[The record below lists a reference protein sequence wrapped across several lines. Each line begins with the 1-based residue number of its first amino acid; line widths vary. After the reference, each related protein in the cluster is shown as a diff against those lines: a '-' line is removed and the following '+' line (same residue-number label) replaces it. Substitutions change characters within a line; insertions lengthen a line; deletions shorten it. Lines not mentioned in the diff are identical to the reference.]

1 MACWNIVQGYTPNY
15 MKLTPTHLL
24 WYTCITDIMVLPRKI
39 NHLSG
44 DINWFV
50 EIVVRL
56 VLHVI
61 TALLAAYL
69 LAWPPF
75 RVHCAQRICTLSSH
89 FFFFFF
95 WSSKMSAKK
104 NILLPPDQWYACV
117 CVCVHVCMIMY
128 ICVCRMTLSPLC
140 FTCNFHEV
148 LICTP
153 EYKIL
158 ITQFNI
164 CCECACMC
172 VCIFVCKWVCVCSVW
187 ITPFL

>member
-89 FFFFFF
+89 FFFFFGLQ
-95 WSSKMSAKK
+95 KCLLKK
-104 NILLPPDQWYACV
+104 TFFYHLINDMHV
-117 CVCVHVCMIMY
+117 CVYVSV
-128 ICVCRMTLSPLC
+128 
-140 FTCNFHEV
+140 
-148 LICTP
+148 
-153 EYKIL
+153 
-158 ITQFNI
+158 
-164 CCECACMC
+164 CMC
-172 VCIFVCKWVCVCSVW
+172 VWLCIYVSAEWPSHLSVSHV
-187 ITPFL
+187 TFMKF

>member
-15 MKLTPTHLL
+15 IKLTPTHLL
-24 WYTCITDIMVLPRKI
+24 WYTCVIDITVLPRKI

-117 CVCVHVCMIMY
+117 CVCV
-128 ICVCRMTLSPLC
+128 CV
-140 FTCNFHEV
+140 H
-148 LICTP
+148 
-153 EYKIL
+153 
-158 ITQFNI
+158 
-164 CCECACMC
+164 
-172 VCIFVCKWVCVCSVW
+172 VCVCLTAKTNMGREWEMAHVHLARLSVKPW
-187 ITPFL
+187 GVCVFHC

>member
-1 MACWNIVQGYTPNY
+1 MYNWYYGPTEKNQSSVWRYQLICWDCSEIGFTCNNCSFGCIFAGMATIQSALCPKN
-15 MKLTPTHLL
+15 
-24 WYTCITDIMVLPRKI
+24 
-39 NHLSG
+39 
-44 DINWFV
+44 
-50 EIVVRL
+50 
-56 VLHVI
+56 LH
-61 TALLAAYL
+61 T
-69 LAWPPF
+69 F
-75 RVHCAQRICTLSSH
+75 FT
-89 FFFFFF
+89 FFFFF